1 MIENINHNVLKKM
14 CPTHIGQRKMT
25 AIIKKSIFVVIAI
38 AASITTFAQ
47 TITRSYFCQEMG
59 TQGQAPRVPDRIA
72 TYVEWYDNGT
82 IKMFDGTIWKF
93 RNQSFDGVRH
103 YVYTG
108 SAMPL
113 MPGTQY
119 VEAMFSSDYSI
130 MQINYG
136 FGIMGMMVPM
146 YSIYRYLGDGN
157 QLAFDWM
164 NENF

>member
-1 MIENINHNVLKKM
+1 MATIIN
-14 CPTHIGQRKMT
+14 R
-25 AIIKKSIFVVIAI
+25 IILTVIVI
-38 AASITTFAQ
+38 AASITITSAQ

-59 TQGQAPRVPDRIA
+59 TQGQVPRVPDRIA

-103 YVYTG
+103 YEYTG

-119 VEAMFSSDYSI
+119 VEAMFSNDYSI

-136 FGIMGMMVPM
+136 FGMMGMMVPM
-146 YSIYRYLGDGN
+146 YSFYRCLGEGK